1 MTDAGSE
8 AGTYFVVANDGKDWL
23 VVGVPVG
30 GGDGWVAGRWT
41 SRELAVA
48 DAERWTQL
56 AAAVSS

>member
-1 MTDAGSE
+1 MTGSN

-23 VVGVPVG
+23 VVGVTVA

-41 SRELAVA
+41 DRAAAVA

-56 AAAVSS
+56 AAAVSAS